1 LRENWD
7 LLFSCLKAETMSKAD
22 EKVVEETTAIIQ
34 DTELTEDAFD
44 EMQEPKEAA
53 RAAQDSLMSLYQHH
67 PECIL
72 DYAETVASKLP
83 IRVAPVSDG
92 GPEDPFH
99 KTQPFLSVFE
109 KTKILG
115 FRANQLS
122 QGARPFVRVPKHM
135 KTYLEIAK
143 LELEERRLPFIVKRP
158 LPNGSFE
165 YWRLSDLAV
174 F

>member
-1 LRENWD
+1 
-7 LLFSCLKAETMSKAD
+7 MSKQE
-22 EKVVEETTAIIQ
+22 EKTEEGMGAIIQ
-34 DTELTEDAFD
+34 DTELVDDAFN
-44 EMQEPKEAA
+44 EIEEPKEAA
-53 RAAQDSLMSLYQHH
+53 RAAQDSLMTLYNHH

-72 DYAETVASKLP
+72 DYAETIASKLP
-83 IRVAPVSDG
+83 IQVAPVTEG
-92 GPEDPFH
+92 GPVDPFH
-99 KTQPFLSVFE
+99 KTQPFLSIFE

-115 FRANQLS
+115 FRTNQLS

-158 LPNGSFE
+158 LPNGTFE
-165 YWRLSDLAV
+165 YWRLTDLAI